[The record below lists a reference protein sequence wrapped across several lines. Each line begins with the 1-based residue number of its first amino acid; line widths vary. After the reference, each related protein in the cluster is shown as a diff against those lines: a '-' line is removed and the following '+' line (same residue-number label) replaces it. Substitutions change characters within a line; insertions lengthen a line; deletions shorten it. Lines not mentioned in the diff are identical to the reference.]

1 MQVNKTKHQT
11 WHSRSPNNHVNISY
25 HITTDVEDEY
35 EDDIY
40 EDIEDED
47 TENEYTED
55 GDQECQ
61 ETKTSRT
68 NKPVSTPVRGC
79 KDTGFTRRGS

>member
-1 MQVNKTKHQT
+1 
-11 WHSRSPNNHVNISY
+11 
-25 HITTDVEDEY
+25 VEDEY

-61 ETKTSRT
+61 DPRQD
-68 NKPVSTPVRGC
+68 VSDPQQFPSVFLSC
-79 KDTGFTRRGS
+79 